1 MSMRMR
7 RIGTWALVLA
17 APLWLA
23 AQQLESLTY
32 SLKHR
37 DVRSVL
43 ARVSEELGP
52 QGQVLIEGS
61 SNRITVKDE
70 PGRLVSIR
78 RLLSELD
85 SPARHFAV
93 TAKLDLLPPAKK
105 NGLFK
110 SAPGFVDMTQWAESV
125 APSATFQGVMDL
137 YEGQDASC
145 MLGSSYRLYA
155 RAQGY
160 DPSRHRLALQNI
172 SLSRLEEGKPEITI
186 ISGAA
191 VLPEGAATQFLID
204 AAADWPALRLRTTP
218 TLLPTVSN
226 PEVR

>member
-1 MSMRMR
+1 MRMR
-7 RIGTWALVLA
+7 KIAAWALVLA

-52 QGQVLIEGS
+52 KGQVLIEGS

-70 PGRLVSIR
+70 PGRLASIR
-78 RLLSELD
+78 RLLSQLD

-93 TAKLDLLPPAKK
+93 TAKLDLLPPVKN

-110 SAPGFVDMTQWAESV
+110 SAPGFVDMTQWSESV
-125 APSATFQGVMDL
+125 APSATYEGVMDL
-137 YEGQDASC
+137 YEGRESSC
-145 MLGSSYRLYA
+145 MLGTSYRLHA

-160 DPSRHRLALQNI
+160 DPSRRRLALESI
-172 SLSRLEEGKPEITI
+172 SLSKLEEGKPAITVL
-186 ISGAA
+186 SGAA
-191 VLPEGAATQFLID
+191 VLPEGSATQFLIN